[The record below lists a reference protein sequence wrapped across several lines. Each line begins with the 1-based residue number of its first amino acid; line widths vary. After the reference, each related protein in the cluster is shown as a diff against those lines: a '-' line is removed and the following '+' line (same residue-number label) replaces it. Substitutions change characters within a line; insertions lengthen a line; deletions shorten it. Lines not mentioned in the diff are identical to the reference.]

1 MGFLVEGDVM
11 KLNSVLKETHPA
23 QWVGLDDFCKKT
35 HPAQWVGLD
44 DFCKKPMDCVP
55 WVFL

>member
-1 MGFLVEGDVM
+1 MGFLVEGDVK
-11 KLNSVLKETHPA
+11 KLNSVLKE
-23 QWVGLDDFCKKT
+23 T

-55 WVFL
+55 WVFFG